1 MPISIS
7 IASGKGGVGKTS
19 IAVNLALTIASLGS
33 KVVFLDADFGL
44 ANAHLLM
51 GYNPSSTVR
60 DTIFSKNTEENSLE
74 RAITKGPI
82 GLKLISGGNG
92 LLDLLNLDQST
103 RFNLIR
109 SFDPL
114 ASECDVFFIDVPAGA
129 SDSSLS
135 FVNAS
140 DKIVIVL
147 VGEPTSFMDAYTMVK
162 AAHVEGSVKEFAVVV
177 NMADNE
183 AQSKETFDK
192 FNNTVSRFLDVNL
205 SYLGYLPHSRNLRNS
220 IVKRKPLVLTD
231 NKCRESL
238 LFKSMSKELLSS
250 PNNKASG
257 ITFFNK
263 SKI

>member
-19 IAVNLALTIASLGS
+19 IAVNLALTMASLGS
-33 KVVFLDADFGL
+33 RVTFLDADFGL

-51 GYNPSSTVR
+51 GYNPSNTVR
-60 DTIFSKNTEENSLE
+60 DAISGKSDL
-74 RAITKGPI
+74 RDSITKGPL
-82 GLKLISGGNG
+82 GLQLISGGNG
-92 LLDLLNLDQST
+92 LLDLLNLNQST
-103 RFNLIR
+103 RLNLIR

-114 ASECDVFFIDVPAGA
+114 ADQCDVFFIDVPAGA

-140 DKIVIVL
+140 DKVLIVL

-162 AAHVEGSVKEFAVVV
+162 AAHVEGGVKDFSVVV
-177 NMADNE
+177 NMAENE
-183 AQSKETFDK
+183 TQSKDTFEK
-192 FNNTVSRFLDVNL
+192 FNKTTSKFLDVKL
-205 SYLGYLPHSRNLRNS
+205 RYVGYLPHSRALRSS
-220 IVKRKPLVLTD
+220 IVKRKPLVVSD
-231 NKCRESL
+231 RKCRESL

-250 PNNKASG
+250 PNNIASG

-263 SKI
+263 SAI

>member
-7 IASGKGGVGKTS
+7 IARGKGGVGKTS

-33 KVVFLDADFGL
+33 RVTFLDADFGL

-51 GYNPSSTVR
+51 GYNPVKNVR
-60 DTIFSKNTEENSLE
+60 DAIAGQMEINES
-74 RAITKGPI
+74 ITKGPL
-82 GLKLISGGNG
+82 GLQLISGGNG

-103 RFNLIR
+103 RLNLIR

-114 ASECDVFFIDVPAGA
+114 AEECDVFFIDVPAGA

-140 DKIVIVL
+140 DKVVIVL

-162 AAHVEGSVKEFAVVV
+162 AANVEGGVREFSIVV
-177 NMADNE
+177 NMAENE
-183 AQSKETFDK
+183 TQSKDTFNK
-192 FNNTVSRFLDVNL
+192 FKKTASRFLDVNL
-205 SYLGYLPHSRNLRNS
+205 KYLGYLPHSRKLRSS

-238 LFKSMSKELLSS
+238 LFKSMSRELLSS
-250 PNNKASG
+250 PNNSASG

>member
-7 IASGKGGVGKTS
+7 VASGKGGVGKTS
-19 IAVNLALTIASLGS
+19 IAVNLALTMASLGS
-33 KVVFLDADFGL
+33 KVTFLDADFGL

-51 GYNPSSTVR
+51 GYNPTTNVR
-60 DTIFSKNTEENSLE
+60 DAITGTNELSES
-74 RAITKGPI
+74 ITKGPL
-82 GLKLISGGNG
+82 GLQLISGGNG
-92 LLDLLNLDQST
+92 LLDLLNLDQNT

-114 ASECDVFFIDVPAGA
+114 AAECDIFFVDVPAGA
-129 SDSSLS
+129 SDSSLA

-140 DKIVIVL
+140 DKVLIVL

-162 AAHVEGSVKEFAVVV
+162 AAHIEGGVKEFSVVV

-183 AQSKETFDK
+183 AQSKETFRK
-192 FNNTVSRFLDVNL
+192 FEQTASRFLDVNL
-205 SYLGYLPHSRNLRNS
+205 KYIGYLPHSRNLRSS
-220 IVKRKPLVLTD
+220 IVRRKPLVLSD

-250 PNNKASG
+250 PINQASG

-263 SKI
+263 NKI

>member
-1 MPISIS
+1 MPTSIS

-19 IAVNLALTIASLGS
+19 IAVNLALTMASLGS
-33 KVVFLDADFGL
+33 RVTFLDADFGL

-51 GYNPSSTVR
+51 GYNPGATVR
-60 DTIFSKNTEENSLE
+60 EAISGKSELSES
-74 RAITKGPI
+74 ITKGPL
-82 GLKLISGGNG
+82 GLQLISGGNG

-109 SFDPL
+109 SFDSL
-114 ASECDVFFIDVPAGA
+114 ANECDIFFIDVPAGA

-140 DKIVIVL
+140 DKVVIVL

-162 AAHVEGSVKEFAVVV
+162 AAHVEGGVKEFSVVV

-183 AQSKETFDK
+183 AQSKATFHK
-192 FNNTVSRFLDVNL
+192 FYKTASKFLDVNIR
-205 SYLGYLPHSRNLRNS
+205 YLGYLPHSRRLRSS

-238 LFKSMSKELLSS
+238 LFKSISKELLSS
-250 PNNKASG
+250 PNNNASG

-263 SKI
+263 STI

>member
-33 KVVFLDADFGL
+33 RVTFLDADFGL

-51 GYNPSSTVR
+51 GQNPISTVR
-60 DTIFSKNTEENSLE
+60 DTISGKRNIRESM
-74 RAITKGPI
+74 TKGPL
-82 GLKLISGGNG
+82 GLQLISGGNG

-109 SFDPL
+109 SFDEL
-114 ASECDVFFIDVPAGA
+114 ANECDVFFIDVPAGA

-140 DKIVIVL
+140 DKVVIVL

-162 AAHVEGSVKEFAVVV
+162 AANAEGGVREFSVIV
-177 NMADNE
+177 NMAENE
-183 AQSKETFDK
+183 NQSRDTFKK
-192 FNNTVSRFLDVNL
+192 FNKTASRFLDVNL
-205 SYLGYLPHSRNLRNS
+205 RYVGYLPHSRNLRSS
-220 IVKRKPLVLTD
+220 IIKRKPLVIAD

-250 PNNKASG
+250 PNNNASG

>member
-19 IAVNLALTIASLGS
+19 IAVNLALTMAALGS
-33 KVVFLDADFGL
+33 RVTFLDADFGL

-51 GYNPSSTVR
+51 GYNPAKTVR
-60 DTIFSKNTEENSLE
+60 NAISGKSDLRES
-74 RAITKGPI
+74 ITKGPLGI
-82 GLKLISGGNG
+82 QLISGGNG

-114 ASECDVFFIDVPAGA
+114 ASECDVFFVDVPAGA

-140 DKIVIVL
+140 DKVVIVL

-162 AAHVEGSVKEFAVVV
+162 AAAVEGGVKEFSFVI

-183 AQSKETFDK
+183 NQAKDTFNKFRKTTSK
-192 FNNTVSRFLDVNL
+192 FLDVNL
-205 SYLGYLPHSRNLRNS
+205 QYLGYLPHSRALRTS
-220 IVKRKPLVLTD
+220 IVKRNPLVVT
-231 NKCRESL
+231 NSKCRESL
-238 LFKSMSKELLSS
+238 LFKSISKALLSS
-250 PNNKASG
+250 PNNVTSG

-263 SKI
+263 SAI

>member
-7 IASGKGGVGKTS
+7 VASGKGGVGKTT
-19 IAVNLALTIASLGS
+19 IAVNLALTLASLGS
-33 KVVFLDADFGL
+33 KVTFLDADFGL

-51 GYNPSSTVR
+51 GYNPTATVR
-60 DTIFSKNTEENSLE
+60 DSIAGKTELSES
-74 RAITKGPI
+74 ITKGPL
-82 GLKLISGGNG
+82 GLQLISGGNG

-103 RFNLIR
+103 RLNLIR

-114 ASECDVFFIDVPAGA
+114 ADECDVFFVDVPAGA
-129 SDSSLS
+129 SDSSLA
-135 FVNAS
+135 FVIAS
-140 DKIVIVL
+140 DKVLIVL

-162 AAHVEGSVKEFAVVV
+162 AAHVEGGVKEFSVVV

-183 AQSKETFDK
+183 AQSKETFNK
-192 FNNTVSRFLDVNL
+192 FKKTASKFLDVNL
-205 SYLGYLPHSRNLRNS
+205 RYIGYLPHSRNLRSS
-220 IVKRKPLVLTD
+220 IVKRKPLVLSD
-231 NKCRESL
+231 SRCRESL

-250 PNNKASG
+250 PINTASG

>member
-1 MPISIS
+1 MPVSIS

-19 IAVNLALTIASLGS
+19 IAVNLALTMASLGS
-33 KVVFLDADFGL
+33 RVTFLDADFGL

-51 GYNPSSTVR
+51 GYNPAKTVR
-60 DTIFSKNTEENSLE
+60 EAITGKSDLTDS
-74 RAITKGPI
+74 ITKGPL
-82 GLKLISGGNG
+82 GLQLISGGNG
-92 LLDLLNLDQST
+92 LLELLNLDRST

-114 ASECDVFFIDVPAGA
+114 AEKCDVFFVDVPAGA

-140 DKIVIVL
+140 DKVLIVL

-162 AAHVEGSVKEFAVVV
+162 AAYVEGGVKEFSIVV

-183 AQSKETFDK
+183 KQAKETFNK
-192 FNNTVSRFLDVNL
+192 FNKTALNFLDVNL
-205 SYLGYLPHSRNLRNS
+205 RFIGYLPHSRSLRSS
-220 IVKRKPLVLTD
+220 IVKRKPLVISD
-231 NKCRESL
+231 NKGRESL

-263 SKI
+263 STI

>member
-7 IASGKGGVGKTS
+7 VASGKGGVGKTT
-19 IAVNLALTIASLGS
+19 IAVNLALTLASLGS
-33 KVVFLDADFGL
+33 KVTFLDADFGL

-51 GYNPSSTVR
+51 GYNPTATVR
-60 DTIFSKNTEENSLE
+60 DSIAGKTELSES
-74 RAITKGPI
+74 ITKGPL
-82 GLKLISGGNG
+82 GLQLISGGNG

-103 RFNLIR
+103 RLNLIR

-114 ASECDVFFIDVPAGA
+114 ADECDVFFVDVPAGA
-129 SDSSLS
+129 SDSSLA

-140 DKIVIVL
+140 DKVLIVL
-147 VGEPTSFMDAYTMVK
+147 VGEPTSFVDAYTMVK
-162 AAHVEGSVKEFAVVV
+162 AAHVEGGVKEFSVVV

-183 AQSKETFDK
+183 AQSKETFNK
-192 FNNTVSRFLDVNL
+192 FKKTASKFLDVNL
-205 SYLGYLPHSRNLRNS
+205 RYIGYLPHSRNLRSS
-220 IVKRKPLVLTD
+220 IVKRKPLVLSD
-231 NKCRESL
+231 SRCRESL

-250 PNNKASG
+250 PINTASG